1 MPLILH
7 ITDRPT
13 WQAAQSTGVYRHASL
28 DTEGFIH
35 CSMPQQ
41 LVRVANT
48 LFPGQRG
55 LLLLCIE
62 SDRLRS
68 ALRYD
73 EVDGQHFPH
82 VYGEINLDAV
92 QQVLDF
98 EPNSSGE
105 FELPIELSQSAL
117 NQPRSC

>member
-7 ITDRPT
+7 ITDRST

-41 LVRVANT
+41 LVWVANT
-48 LFPGQRG
+48 LFLGQRG
-55 LLLLCIE
+55 LILICIE
-62 SDRLRS
+62 SDRLQS
-68 ALRYD
+68 ELRYD
-73 EVDGQHFPH
+73 TVGEQHFPH
-82 VYGEINLDAV
+82 IYGEINLDAIR
-92 QQVLDF
+92 QILEF
-98 EPNSSGE
+98 EPNANGE

-117 NQPRSC
+117 NQPR